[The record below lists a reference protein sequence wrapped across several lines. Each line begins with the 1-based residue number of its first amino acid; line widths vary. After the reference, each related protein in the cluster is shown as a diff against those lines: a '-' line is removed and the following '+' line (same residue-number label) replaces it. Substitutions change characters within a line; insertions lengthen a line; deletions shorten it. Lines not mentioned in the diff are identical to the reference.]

1 MIDFKQKIAEQI
13 SKTTNIPQEQII
25 EYIEIPADEKMGD
38 FSFPC
43 FKLAKELKKAPQMI
57 AQEIKDN
64 IEFEDGFM
72 QSIEVVNGYLNFYI
86 MPQEYISNVL
96 TEIANKKEN
105 YGESTVG
112 KGQTISY
119 WTFTFN
125 SNRKCYI

>member
-64 IEFEDGFM
+64 IEWSENLSTQNVILKM
-72 QSIEVVNGYLNFYI
+72 KKMNIWQLYI
-86 MPQEYISNVL
+86 L
-96 TEIANKKEN
+96 
-105 YGESTVG
+105 
-112 KGQTISY
+112 
-119 WTFTFN
+119 
-125 SNRKCYI
+125 